1 MKKKKKKERSNEDVL
16 VKLVLLVLFLGGVAA
31 AVTNPLD
38 VAKTRVM
45 LAPVKK
51 FFFFNVKYYRI
62 LLFLTEVH
70 NSFIDTDDQFIKV
83 NKVFFFIDHCLIIE
97 VKI

>member
-1 MKKKKKKERSNEDVL
+1 MKLKLEVSCRFPNGISVAVLHPLDLVEKKEKKERSNKDVL

-51 FFFFNVKYYRI
+51 IFF
-62 LLFLTEVH
+62 
-70 NSFIDTDDQFIKV
+70 
-83 NKVFFFIDHCLIIE
+83 
-97 VKI
+97 

>member
-1 MKKKKKKERSNEDVL
+1 MKLQLEVSYRFPNGISVVVLHPLDLVEKKEKKDRSNKDVL
-16 VKLVLLVLFLGGVAA
+16 VKLVLFVLFLGGVAA

-51 FFFFNVKYYRI
+51 RFF
-62 LLFLTEVH
+62 
-70 NSFIDTDDQFIKV
+70 
-83 NKVFFFIDHCLIIE
+83 
-97 VKI
+97 